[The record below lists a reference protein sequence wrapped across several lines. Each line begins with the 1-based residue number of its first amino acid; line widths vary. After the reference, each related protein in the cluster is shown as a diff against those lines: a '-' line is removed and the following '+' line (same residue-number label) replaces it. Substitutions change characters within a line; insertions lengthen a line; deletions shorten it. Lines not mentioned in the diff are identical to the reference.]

1 MTRQYIMTLLALL
14 LCTTAAWA
22 DRVTIVTPV
31 HGTVAADAANSAA
44 GATVTLTVTADTDY
58 SIDEVTACRTLD
70 AGSAQAPLRAAGID
84 TEPLTVTKTGDD
96 TYQFIMPE
104 SPYGVRVTV
113 TFAQLPTVTVE
124 PAAHGTVTASDY
136 YAGEGQTVTL
146 TVTPGEGYHIDRAD
160 ISVEAMLDAGSA
172 QAPSRA
178 PAYGYTIAVSGP
190 DRTTYP
196 DAGIYTFTMPEGAYT
211 VLVTS
216 RWTLNAP
223 TSCTLSENDD
233 SEATLASLD
242 GETLDVTVG
251 RTFYKDGHYNT
262 LCLPFSLT
270 ASELAAG
277 PLAGGTLKQLAGA
290 SVAGG
295 TVTVTFG
302 PATAVTANTP
312 YIIRWEEGTD
322 IVDPTFEDVTISYTA
337 SDDCTASVDG
347 LADLIGI
354 YKPTDLTASHNWLYL
369 GSDDRLYYATSDD
382 VKAFRCYLSLT
393 GDAAQAPQCVIDFG
407 DDSATS
413 LRGAGTVN
421 GEKGMVNGEAATS
434 ARWYTVDGRMLHA
447 RPLKKGIYIHNGRKE
462 VIQ

>member
-1 MTRQYIMTLLALL
+1 M
-14 LCTTAAWA
+14 
-22 DRVTIVTPV
+22 
-31 HGTVAADAANSAA
+31 
-44 GATVTLTVTADTDY
+44 
-58 SIDEVTACRTLD
+58 
-70 AGSAQAPLRAAGID
+70 
-84 TEPLTVTKTGDD
+84 
-96 TYQFIMPE
+96 
-104 SPYGVRVTV
+104 
-113 TFAQLPTVTVE
+113 
-124 PAAHGTVTASDY
+124 
-136 YAGEGQTVTL
+136 
-146 TVTPGEGYHIDRAD
+146 
-160 ISVEAMLDAGSA
+160 
-172 QAPSRA
+172 
-178 PAYGYTIAVSGP
+178 
-190 DRTTYP
+190 
-196 DAGIYTFTMPEGAYT
+196 
-211 VLVTS
+211 
-216 RWTLNAP
+216 
-223 TSCTLSENDD
+223 
-233 SEATLASLD
+233 
-242 GETLDVTVG
+242 
-251 RTFYKDGHYNT
+251 
-262 LCLPFSLT
+262 
-270 ASELAAG
+270 
-277 PLAGGTLKQLAGA
+277 
-290 SVAGG
+290 
-295 TVTVTFG
+295 TVTFG

-413 LRGAGTVN
+413 LRGTGTVN